1 MPTAADPAAF
11 ITRWSKSGGSERAN
25 YTSFLS
31 ELCDI
36 LAVPRPEPTQADPT
50 KNIYVFERDVF
61 FHNTDGTTSTGR
73 IDLYK
78 RGCFIL
84 EAKQGTE
91 QTADELQLSTTPK
104 KLKRGHGVRGT
115 KGWDDAMTRARG
127 QAEQYAKALPVDE
140 GWPPFLIVV
149 DVGHSIEL
157 FADFTKSGKVYLPFP
172 DPKSYRLLLD
182 DIAEDDIRDRLR
194 TVWTDPVSLDPTR
207 RSAKVTRELADR
219 LAKLAKSLEGSKF
232 EAGCVAVI

>member
-1 MPTAADPAAF
+1 MPTVADPASF

-36 LAVPRPEPTQADPT
+36 LAVPRPEPTQTDIT
-50 KNIYVFERDVF
+50 KNAYVFERDVEF
-61 FHNTDGTTSTGR
+61 NNTDGTTSTGR

-91 QTADELQLSTTPK
+91 QTAEELALSSTPK
-104 KLKRGHGVRGT
+104 KLKKGHGVRGT

-157 FADFTKSGKVYLPFP
+157 FADFTKNGKTYLPFP
-172 DPKSYRLLLD
+172 DPQVRDLSCPEGLAQSYSGFNKPWST
-182 DIAEDDIRDRLR
+182 LR
-194 TVWTDPVSLDPTR
+194 HRRRISVVLFLKNVSSSNPTTLR
-207 RSAKVTRELADR
+207 KNA
-219 LAKLAKSLEGSKF
+219 
-232 EAGCVAVI
+232 